1 MRCYALLLANQ
12 SRGFSVTQNISLKPI
27 LVQPESRDMTVS
39 IPFVLAAATGS
50 ALVNRRQTGTRW
62 ILAQLFRT
70 RRLGIDW
77 AGEDIVGDS

>member
-1 MRCYALLLANQ
+1 
-12 SRGFSVTQNISLKPI
+12 
-27 LVQPESRDMTVS
+27 MTVS